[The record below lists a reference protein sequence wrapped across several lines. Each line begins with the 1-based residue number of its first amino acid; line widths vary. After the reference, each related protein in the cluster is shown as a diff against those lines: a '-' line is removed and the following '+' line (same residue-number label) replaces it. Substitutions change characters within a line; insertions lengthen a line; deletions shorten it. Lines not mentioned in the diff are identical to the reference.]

1 MATITAS
8 INLTSDIT
16 EYGFGITKT
25 MTMTKAGTTVGIEN
39 TNGLGVKNLS
49 ATTAVVLELAADAT
63 ASVANKVYIRNTSS
77 NKAEH
82 VKISLHASASADTT
96 VQIIGR
102 LYGGDWMLFPYDA
115 YPLDADDSDGTSTH
129 ANNWDICVAPSTT
142 EKMTIE
148 YAVFHQ

>member
-102 LYGGDWMLFPYDA
+102 LYGGDWMLIPWEA
-115 YPLDADDSDGTSTH
+115 NGTGH
-129 ANNWDICVAPSTT
+129 NIVAAPSTADEVT
-142 EKMTIE
+142 TIE
-148 YAVFHQ
+148 YMTFHEVA